1 MKEIKKYINKER
13 AGILITGILL
23 GILVMLIFYPER
35 IAKLKNGEYEIAT
48 VGKES
53 ITSDDLYINLKKHY
67 AAQSL
72 LDLID
77 SAILDKKYETLE
89 KNEQEQIDTGV
100 TNYLTRYMESYNKTE
115 KEVLEMLGFET
126 KEEFADF
133 MTLDFKRDKAY
144 KEYIKEQLTE
154 EEIENFYK
162 NDVFGDATVKHILVK
177 ISSEVNDEKAKE
189 KATEILNKLKSGS
202 SWDDLK
208 NEYKS
213 DITEEEFTVSYYD
226 NLEEEFLKAVSKLED
241 GKYTTSLVKTSYGYH
256 IIYKESSKEKPALN
270 ETMTKLKTA
279 LTNKKIKE
287 ETNIYE
293 KTLIKIREENKLKIK
308 DTELKKAY
316 EKYTEKFTEE

>member
-77 SAILDKKYETLE
+77 STILDKKYETLE
-89 KNEQEQIDTGV
+89 KNEQEQIDNGV

-144 KEYIKEQLTE
+144 KEYIKEHLTE

-177 ISSEVNDEKAKE
+177 ISSDVNDEKAKE

-226 NLEEEFLKAVSKLED
+226 N
-241 GKYTTSLVKTSYGYH
+241 
-256 IIYKESSKEKPALN
+256 
-270 ETMTKLKTA
+270 
-279 LTNKKIKE
+279 
-287 ETNIYE
+287 
-293 KTLIKIREENKLKIK
+293 
-308 DTELKKAY
+308 
-316 EKYTEKFTEE
+316 